1 MCGKAGA
8 QQEFATAAQQVHGR
22 CAGFVRFFMNLLRP
36 ITNMFEGH
44 RAAYVALKYNV
55 FQWNLKIFHFWS
67 GFSTPK
73 SIEFDTKVDA
83 KQKHGLEILFQ

>member
-36 ITNMFEGH
+36 ITNMFEGP
-44 RAAYVALKYNV
+44 RAADVALKYNV